1 MIFIIC
7 CWYLCIY
14 TLVLPLKYTIA
25 ITKVF
30 QEILDEYWYK
40 PDKVWVDKGREF
52 YNKSMK
58 SWLQDNDAEI
68 YSTHNEGKFINAER
82 FIRILKN
89 ETYKY

>member
-1 MIFIIC
+1 MIFIVC
-7 CWYLCIY
+7 CWYLCIH
-14 TLVLPLKYTIA
+14 TWVLPLKYRIA